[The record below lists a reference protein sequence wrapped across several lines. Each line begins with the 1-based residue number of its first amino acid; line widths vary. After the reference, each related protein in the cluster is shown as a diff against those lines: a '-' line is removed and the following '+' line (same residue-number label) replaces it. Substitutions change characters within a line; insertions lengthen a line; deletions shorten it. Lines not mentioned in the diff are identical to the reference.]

1 MNWDTVGAGVLCL
14 VLATGA
20 VFAVRAGAIAQDEAL
35 QRNIKKFDCREAGIT
50 NLGRNANQKIYKCWN
65 GSFYTAEDL
74 ARL

>member
-1 MNWDTVGAGVLCL
+1 MTKDTVYAILMCVVLFVCC
-14 VLATGA
+14 

-50 NLGRNANQKIYKCWN
+50 NLGRSANQKIYKCWN
-65 GSFYTAEDL
+65 GQFYTAEDL